1 MMTQEPKLTG
11 EEVMMLAEIAQRQ
24 GAAAFI
30 EAMRERRLIAPEPV
44 DPLLIE
50 AREICGDWAEGER
63 SWVSVNAVKNYRE
76 GRWDDASHMDIA
88 LAALRRGM
96 ELAQRP
102 EPQPAVALTREMVRE
117 AADVAAIDYLLRAK
131 DYDHPDAFEF
141 RIKRLHDAL
150 TEMMKGEAK

>member
-1 MMTQEPKLTG
+1 MRQEPKLLT
-11 EEVMMLAEIAQRQ
+11 EAEWREMSPYPKDYIEQELRERGLIAQ
-24 GAAAFI
+24 
-30 EAMRERRLIAPEPV
+30 EPV
-44 DPLLIE
+44 KPLLIE
-50 AREICGDWAEGER
+50 AREVCASECGQIGA
-63 SWVSVNAVKNYRE
+63 AAQAYRE
-76 GRWDDASHMDIA
+76 GRWDSADPMKVA

-141 RIKRLHDAL
+141 RIKRLHAAL